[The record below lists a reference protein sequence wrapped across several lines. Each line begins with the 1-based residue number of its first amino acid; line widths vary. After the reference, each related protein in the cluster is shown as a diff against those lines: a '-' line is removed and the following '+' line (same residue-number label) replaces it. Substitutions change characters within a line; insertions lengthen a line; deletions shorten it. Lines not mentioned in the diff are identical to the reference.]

1 LTYCSN
7 CDKILQLDV
16 NNQPIMP
23 NGGGRIMTETSQN
36 MLSFDSSMKKI
47 DSKVEDRL
55 LKEET
60 KNKRAIS
67 FINNVIRLFKKLAEI
82 NGLGTKY
89 EILKCSP
96 RIIISI
102 CEDDGVTYSA
112 SCFKSTDSVS
122 LTGVI
127 PIMEEGDEEYF
138 FTENEIVELA
148 VEDMTN
154 VGIKNKGGF
163 QIVVTQEKL
172 VIAVTQGTLVYEFR
186 LLPVKK

>member
-1 LTYCSN
+1 
-7 CDKILQLDV
+7 
-16 NNQPIMP
+16 MP